1 MSYSLATLSDRAL
14 IVVTARVDYR
24 TVHGKEPQPLPRADI
39 NCTRLAMKL
48 IVAAK
53 DARCEASELSLQV
66 TIQGHLPVAAAKR
79 STNAGDTSWRTVKVF
94 CRWTGVAG
102 AESKP

>member
-1 MSYSLATLSDRAL
+1 MFLFLLYSFQATREHVVQFSLATLSDRAL

-53 DARCEASELSLQV
+53 DASCEAS
-66 TIQGHLPVAAAKR
+66 
-79 STNAGDTSWRTVKVF
+79 
-94 CRWTGVAG
+94 
-102 AESKP
+102 